1 MLYSSPSR
9 APKFSE
15 CVIMAG
21 SLRCSFL
28 LDRDTLAVIA
38 GSAARCAAVIE
49 GFKGG
54 KYHVLVRKH
63 RKWQA
68 AIHE

>member
-1 MLYSSPSR
+1 MSYSSPSR

-21 SLRCSFL
+21 SLRCPFL
-28 LDRDTLAVIA
+28 LGRYTLAVIA
-38 GSAARCAAVIE
+38 GSARCAAVIE

-54 KYHVLVRKH
+54 KHHVLVRKH